1 MRKYL
6 LDELVKVNI
15 SMFIDNK
22 YYTWYKNIINSAQSR
37 AEISGIYYEVH
48 HVIPKCLGGNDLPKN
63 LTKLTAREH
72 FICHWLLTKCVNKHK
87 QKINFALWNMMNLE
101 NDRQQRY
108 KITSRKYQLL
118 KENLTE
124 TFKTFLGKKHTA
136 ESRKKMS
143 ETRKKLIANG
153 AIKVNENKEKYKTIA
168 QKRKG
173 QKHSD
178 ETKAK
183 IGKAH
188 KGKTI
193 SEEQKL
199 ALSELYTGKPKSE
212 TAKKKLSNTL
222 KEQYASGTRQAAKGM
237 LGKKLTNE
245 AKEKIRKAHTGKT
258 VSDETKKKLSKINK
272 GRSWIVENGKR
283 KWIDVI

>member
-1 MRKYL
+1 
-6 LDELVKVNI
+6 
-15 SMFIDNK
+15 MFIDNK

-37 AEISGIYYEVH
+37 ADVPSDYYEIH
-48 HVIPKCLGGNDLPKN
+48 HVIPRCLGGNNLPEN
-63 LTKLTAREH
+63 LAKLTAREH
-72 FICHWLLTKCVNKHK
+72 FICHWLLTKCVNKHRH
-87 QKINFALWNMMNLE
+87 KINFALWNMMNLE
-101 NDRQQRY
+101 NEHQQRY

-136 ESRKKMS
+136 ESRQKMS
-143 ETRKKLIANG
+143 ETRKKLIAEG

-168 QKRKG
+168 EKRTG
-173 QKHSD
+173 QKHSE

-193 SEEQKL
+193 SDEQKEY
-199 ALSELYTGKPKSE
+199 LSQLNKGKPKSE
-212 TAKKKLSNTL
+212 TAKKKLSSTL

-237 LGKKLTNE
+237 LGKKLTDE
-245 AKEKIRKAHTGKT
+245 AKEKLRKAHTGK
-258 VSDETKKKLSKINK
+258 VLSDETKEKLSKINK

-283 KWIDVI
+283 KWIDAI